1 LISEQ
6 NRHCNYTF
14 FQQSKQSTICPEENI
29 MNASKPAAHFAALT
43 LLLGCVVSSSAIA
56 AAKIEKIEPAA
67 PTATMEGGRATVKF
81 TITGSADS
89 RDNCGFWI
97 EYGDGDSPDTR
108 VLNSADGLF
117 PRVMEHSFA
126 RPGTYTVKIKGQRVK
141 TTLGCLGEAST
152 VVNVVAPAAAKAG
165 DTKAGAAAVA
175 VAAPSCPDGWQVQA
189 KSVDKKSGAFAC
201 GPKMPDKKLECGKG
215 LSYYETAA
223 VVGCRKGK

>member
-1 LISEQ
+1 MKTLKS
-6 NRHCNYTF
+6 
-14 FQQSKQSTICPEENI
+14 
-29 MNASKPAAHFAALT
+29 AAHSAALA
-43 LLLGCVVSSSAIA
+43 LLIGTVVSTSAIA

-67 PTATMEGGRATVKF
+67 PTATLEGGKATVKF
-81 TITGSADS
+81 TVTGSADS

-108 VLNSADGLF
+108 ILNSAEGLF
-117 PRVMEHSFA
+117 PRVMEHSFG

-152 VVNVVAPAAAKAG
+152 VVNVVAPAGAKAA
-165 DTKAGAAAVA
+165 DAKAAVAA
-175 VAAPSCPDGWQVQA
+175 VAAPSCPDGWQVQGR
-189 KSVDKKSGAFAC
+189 SVDKKSGAFAC
-201 GPKMPDKKLECGKG
+201 GPKMPEKKVECGKG